1 MSVSIRMARGGSNKL
16 AAYRIVVATTRSKL
30 DGSQLDTLGYYRPAA
45 KPVEARV
52 DLEKARE
59 WIKKGA
65 IVSSTAMRVIKLA
78 EKQAANDGVDL
89 KNVMVTFA
97 TTKTKKTHKERLAAK
112 KKKD

>member
-16 AAYRIVVATTRSKL
+16 AAYRIVVSTTRSKL
-30 DGSQLDTLGYYRPAA
+30 NGAQLDTLGYYRPAA
-45 KPVEARV
+45 KPIEARV

-65 IVSSTAMRVIKLA
+65 IISSTAMRVIKLA
-78 EKQAANDGVDL
+78 EKQAIEGDDL
-89 KNVMVTFA
+89 KNVKVAFS